1 MTYYCIICNGEPST
15 WSVCSIPDINSRE
28 AAEILKQQIIS
39 NQEIVQQFRNYYK
52 SNRNTMSLGLRV
64 TFEEILEGKK

>member
-1 MTYYCIICNGEPST
+1 MTNSFIICNGEPST
-15 WSVCSIPDINSRE
+15 WSVCSMPNVNSRE
-28 AAEILKQQIIS
+28 SAEILKQQIIS
-39 NQEIVQQFRNYYK
+39 NQEIIQQFRNYYK

>member
-1 MTYYCIICNGEPST
+1 MPN
-15 WSVCSIPDINSRE
+15 VNSRE
-28 AAEILKQQIIS
+28 SAEILKQQIIS